1 LPDPAA
7 LIALLMLERPLCLDC
22 IADQAKLSTEDTKR
36 SFQTI
41 GQTVEIHAGEDR
53 CGSCGRFRMLFSL
66 RRLER

>member
-1 LPDPAA
+1 MPDPAA

-41 GQTVEIHAGEDR
+41 GHTV
-53 CGSCGRFRMLFSL
+53 
-66 RRLER
+66 